1 MFILYA
7 VPIGVVL
14 GYLIGGRLD
23 RLGTMRFEWAW
34 LAIVGLVV
42 QVLLFSPL
50 LTAVADAEVGAAVY
64 VVSTAAVLVAVL
76 RNISVP
82 GMPLVW
88 LGAASNLAAVI
99 ANGGIMPTTDAA
111 LTTAG
116 LEPVTGL
123 SNSAVV
129 ANPALGP
136 LTDIFALPAWFPLA
150 NVFSIGDVLIG
161 VGIVIVIV
169 FGMRSRHPRLSR
181 A

>member
-7 VPIGVVL
+7 VPIGVAL
-14 GYLIGGRLD
+14 GYLVGGRLD

-34 LAIVGLVV
+34 LAIVGLIV

-111 LTTAG
+111 LATAG

-129 ANPALGP
+129 ANPALAP

-169 FGMRSRHPRLSR
+169 FGMRNRVPRLRR